1 MILFHPQCGTW
12 KKSKNM
18 PSENNLKYWQ
28 ALIKISELGP
38 ARIKNLYEQ
47 FKEPK
52 KIWEASR
59 DDLIGIAK
67 IGQFLADKIIYSREK
82 IGINN
87 ADEIDPSIKTITLS
101 DPSYPKNLYNIY
113 DPPPILYVKGSIL
126 PQDSLSI
133 AVVGTR
139 RSSYYGENIT
149 KKLAKDL
156 VNAGFTIVSGLAQGI
171 DSISHISA
179 LEAKG
184 RTFAVL
190 GSGLNTI
197 YPSNNKILSE
207 NIINNGALISEFPP
221 NYPIEKWNFPRRN
234 RIISGLSKGVL
245 VVEGSIKSGALITA
259 KYGLEQNREIFA
271 IPGPVDR
278 ELSQGPNSLIKQ
290 GAKLVE
296 SADDILEELNIYFDK
311 DNVLQPN
318 FDISKFSNDEQ
329 LILKIIL
336 DQPEYI
342 DNISQKINFPHSK
355 TSSLI
360 SSLMLGGSIKEL
372 PGKYFVA
379 CID

>member
-1 MILFHPQCGTW
+1 
-12 KKSKNM
+12 M

-38 ARIKNLYEQ
+38 ARLKHLYEQ
-47 FKEPK
+47 FKDPR
-52 KIWEASR
+52 KIWEASS
-59 DDLIGIAK
+59 DDLVEIGK
-67 IGQFLADKIIYSREK
+67 LGKYLAEKIILCKNK
-82 IGINN
+82 I
-87 ADEIDPSIKTITLS
+87 DLESVEEFDPSIKTLALS
-101 DPSYPKNLYNIY
+101 DPLYPKNLYNIY
-113 DPPPILYVKGSIL
+113 DPPTILYVKGSIL
-126 PQDSLSI
+126 LEDSLSI

-139 RSSYYGENIT
+139 RSSYYGESIT
-149 KKLAKDL
+149 KRLVKDL

-197 YPSNNKILSE
+197 YPAHNKKLAE

-245 VVEGSIKSGALITA
+245 VIEGNIKSGALITA

-271 IPGPVDR
+271 TPGQIDK
-278 ELSQGPNSLIKQ
+278 ELSEGSNSLIKA

-296 SADDILEELNIYFDK
+296 TAEDILEELNIYFDK
-311 DNVLQPN
+311 DETPKDNL
-318 FDISKFSNDEQ
+318 DLSKFTLDEQ
-329 LILKIIL
+329 SILKIIIE
-336 DQPEYI
+336 QPEYI
-342 DNISQKINFPHSK
+342 DNISQKTNFAFQK
-355 TSSLI
+355 TSSII

-372 PGKYFVA
+372 PGKFFAA
-379 CID
+379 CTD

>member
-1 MILFHPQCGTW
+1 
-12 KKSKNM
+12 M

-38 ARIKNLYEQ
+38 ARLKHLYEQ
-47 FKEPK
+47 FKDPI

-59 DDLIGIAK
+59 DDLIEIGK
-67 IGQFLADKIIYSREK
+67 LGQFFAEK
-82 IGINN
+82 IAICKNKIDLN
-87 ADEIDPSIKTITLS
+87 DEEEFDPSIKTLTLS
-101 DPSYPKNLYNIY
+101 DPLYPKNLYNIY
-113 DPPPILYVKGSIL
+113 DPPSILYVKGSIL
-126 PQDSLSI
+126 PKDSLSI

-139 RSSYYGENIT
+139 RSSFYGESIT
-149 KKLAKDL
+149 KKLVKDL
-156 VNAGFTIVSGLAQGI
+156 VNAGITIVSGLAQGI

-197 YPSNNKILSE
+197 YPARNKKLAE

-245 VVEGSIKSGALITA
+245 VIEGNIKSGALITA

-271 IPGPVDR
+271 APGQIGK
-278 ELSQGPNSLIKQ
+278 ELSQGPNSLIKA

-296 SADDILEELNIYFDK
+296 TADDILEELNIYFDK
-311 DNVLQPN
+311 DETPKDK
-318 FDISKFSNDEQ
+318 FDLSKFTLDEQ
-329 LILKIIL
+329 SILKIIIE
-336 DQPEYI
+336 QPEYI
-342 DNISQKINFPHSK
+342 DNISQKTSFAHHK
-355 TSSLI
+355 TSSII

-372 PGKYFVA
+372 PGKFFAA
-379 CID
+379 CIN